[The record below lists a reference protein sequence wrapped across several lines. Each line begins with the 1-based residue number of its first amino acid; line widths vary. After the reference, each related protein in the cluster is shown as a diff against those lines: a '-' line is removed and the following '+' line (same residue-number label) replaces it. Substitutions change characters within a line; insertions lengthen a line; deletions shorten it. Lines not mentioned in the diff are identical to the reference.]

1 MIITLESGSA
11 PLPALARFI
20 TPEAIAL
27 LLNIK
32 VEQIKEIRLWSR
44 VILVVAKG
52 LTRFVSY
59 ADLPPILAAE
69 PPKNSDLARWRKRWN
84 KRETKQAPEFWQ
96 GFYQQKFYACADLT
110 QLYNWGKLLGL
121 IKIILP
127 QQMLSNLR
135 QEYLQAKHNLQ
146 SLSLSASGNSAS
158 SGVCYK

>member
-11 PLPALARFI
+11 SLPALARFV

-27 LLNIK
+27 LLDIK
-32 VEQIKEIRLWSR
+32 VEQIKEIRLWAR

-59 ADLPPILAAE
+59 ADLPPILAAQA
-69 PPKNSDLARWRKRWN
+69 PQNSDLARWCRRWN
-84 KRETKQAPEFWQ
+84 KREIKQAPEFWQ
-96 GFYQQKFYACADLT
+96 TFYQQQFQSSADLI

-127 QQMLSNLR
+127 QRMLENLR

-146 SLSLSASGNSAS
+146 SLSIPTSVNFVGAAVG
-158 SGVCYK
+158 